1 MQSNLLNLAISSFAH
16 MISMNDPAILLQG
29 TIRCWPLLRLNSSS
43 PTSELNRISPYI
55 IGTISSRQVNEN
67 KEKYELWEYC
77 LVQF

>member
-16 MISMNDPAILLQG
+16 MISMNDPAVLLQG
-29 TIRCWPLLRLNSSS
+29 IIRCWPLLRLNPSS
-43 PTSELNRISPYI
+43 PTGDLNRISPYI

-67 KEKYELWEYC
+67 KEKYELWDYR